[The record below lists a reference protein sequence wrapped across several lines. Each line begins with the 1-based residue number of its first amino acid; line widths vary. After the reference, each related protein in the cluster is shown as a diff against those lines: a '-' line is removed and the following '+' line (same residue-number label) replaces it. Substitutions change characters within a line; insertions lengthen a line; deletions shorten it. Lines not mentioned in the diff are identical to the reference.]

1 MGKELYIKMPIE
13 DKLAKMQSMTV
24 RPIHQEAI
32 DRDKAKKDN
41 NLHTGAIEAR
51 IEEAKEKAKATPNL
65 RKYAISLRSVCIEL
79 IMEYADDEVNGD
91 LVTVEAESEEIAKDI
106 ILGDFGDLIF
116 DLIYDVDARKKAK
129 VELEK
134 FLKEGES

>member
-1 MGKELYIKMPIE
+1 MGKELYIKMPI
-13 DKLAKMQSMTV
+13 
-24 RPIHQEAI
+24 
-32 DRDKAKKDN
+32 DRDN
-41 NLHTGAIEAR
+41 
-51 IEEAKEKAKATPNL
+51 ATPNL

-79 IMEYADDEVNGD
+79 ITEYADDEVSGD
-91 LVTVEAESEEIAKDI
+91 LVTVDAESEEIAKDI